1 MPPPEAAVDDEWD
14 DRWMDE
20 NEQPAADTL
29 NDVGVLV
36 RREIEARIVVP
47 LIDRFSDEFGR
58 ERVTEL
64 LREVVVDVARE
75 QGGQLAAAMGGNGV
89 DSFAGSLEAW
99 TRGGALEIDVVEQSD
114 STFAFNVTRCRY
126 AEMYRDLGVPELG
139 AVLSCN
145 RDGTLA
151 EGFNPDMT
159 FTRTQTIMGGATHC
173 DFRYTLPPTPVEIS
187 PR

>member
-1 MPPPEAAVDDEWD
+1 ME
-14 DRWMDE
+14 E
-20 NEQPAADTL
+20 NAQPAADRL

-47 LIDRFSDEFGR
+47 LVDRLSEEFGR

-64 LREVVVDVARE
+64 LREVVVDVARG
-75 QGGQLAAAMGGNGV
+75 QGGQLAEAMGGDGL
-89 DSFAGSLEAW
+89 DSFADSLEAW
-99 TRGGALEIDVVEQSD
+99 TRGGALEIDVIEQSD
-114 STFAFNVTRCRY
+114 TAFAFNVTRCRY

-151 EGFNPDMT
+151 EGFNPNMA
-159 FTRTQTIMGGATHC
+159 FTRTQTIMGGASHC
-173 DFRYTLPPTPVEIS
+173 DFRYELPPTPVEIS
-187 PR
+187 DPG